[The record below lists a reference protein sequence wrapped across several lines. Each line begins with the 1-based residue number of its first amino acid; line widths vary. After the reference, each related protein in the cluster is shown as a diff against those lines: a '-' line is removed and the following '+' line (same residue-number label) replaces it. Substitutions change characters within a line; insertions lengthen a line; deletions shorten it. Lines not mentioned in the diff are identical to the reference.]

1 MDAHAGSQAVDQF
14 SVVGECWC
22 CGCGLTGRKGSTT
35 ATCTRGIETA
45 RSRQERMKPTTVNR
59 AAKELLDNPKIAAR
73 VAELQAAAQRHHE
86 VEETRTMPQNL

>member
-1 MDAHAGSQAVDQF
+1 
-14 SVVGECWC
+14 
-22 CGCGLTGRKGSTT
+22 
-35 ATCTRGIETA
+35 
-45 RSRQERMKPTTVNR
+45 MKPTTVNR